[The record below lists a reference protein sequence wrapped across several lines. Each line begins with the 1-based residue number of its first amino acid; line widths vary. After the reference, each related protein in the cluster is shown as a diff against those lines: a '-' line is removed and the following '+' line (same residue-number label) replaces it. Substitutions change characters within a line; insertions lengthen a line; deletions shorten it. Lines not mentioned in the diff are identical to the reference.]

1 MIVRGVIG
9 VNWRPLGMPRASPT
23 HAGHPVLVA
32 FGRSIKQAR
41 AERGVSQEELA
52 HLAGIDRSYM
62 SSIERGEQN
71 VGLMSM
77 NRVAEALG
85 ITLSELVLNA
95 KL

>member
-1 MIVRGVIG
+1 
-9 VNWRPLGMPRASPT
+9 MPRRSPS

-32 FGRSIKQAR
+32 FGRSVREAR

-52 HLAGIDRSYM
+52 HLAQIDRSYM

-71 VGLMSM
+71 AGLISM
-77 NRVAEALG
+77 ARVAAALD